1 MENKN
6 ELLLVVSKIKNE
18 LKKEDMSVSMEAITH
33 LSDELLTK
41 LKKAAIVARGK
52 KRKVIK
58 KRDLEQE

>member
-6 ELLLVVSKIKNE
+6 ELILVVSKIKSE

-33 LSDELLTK
+33 LSDELLSR
-41 LKKAAIVARGK
+41 LKKAAIVARSQ

-58 KRDLEQE
+58 KRDFKIE